1 MRNLVYLGEDEGMA
15 ERGLEAVRDVITDM
29 RTATNDFTTLAQ
41 TINSE
46 MGVPLISKEDFIE
59 DIDFEALEVLFNLE
73 WFR

>member
-1 MRNLVYLGEDEGMA
+1 
-15 ERGLEAVRDVITDM
+15 
-29 RTATNDFTTLAQ
+29 
-41 TINSE
+41 